1 MLNRHML
8 NIFFFIVQFFRL
20 GLLIFIYWESFFI
33 SFELIGNN
41 SFSNT
46 FLSRKKTYFCISVGN
61 ERYCFCQLYYVEYK

>member
-33 SFELIGNN
+33 GSEPIDNN
-41 SFSNT
+41 SFSNMFFFSKKNV
-46 FLSRKKTYFCISVGN
+46 FLHLSW
-61 ERYCFCQLYYVEYK
+61 Q